1 MLVVNLFGVP
11 GAGKSTGAAH
21 IYSELKMRGVNA
33 EYIDEHAKW
42 KVYEGNLALLDSN
55 NQDYLFAKQK
65 WHLTRVQG
73 HVEVAIMDSP
83 LPLCVYYNHSEL
95 LGEDFNRVVMR
106 CFNSFNNL
114 NFLVM
119 RVKDY
124 LAEGRT
130 QTEAESNAMLPS
142 MISLLEDRQIPYRKI
157 PGDRDGYDTIVD
169 RIMTLV
175 TAGQPV

>member
-21 IYSELKMRGVNA
+21 IYSELKMAGVNA

-42 KVYEGNLALLDSN
+42 KVYEGNRAILKGD

-65 WHLTRVQG
+65 WHLVRVMG
-73 HVEVAIMDSP
+73 HVEVAVMDSP
-83 LPLCVYYNHSEL
+83 LPLCVYYNNSEL

-106 CFNSFNNL
+106 CFDSFDNVNY
-114 NFLVM
+114 LVM

-130 QTEAESNAMLPS
+130 QTEAESDAMLPS
-142 MISLLEDRQIPYRKI
+142 MYHLLESRDIPFQEI
-157 PGDRDGYDTIVD
+157 PGDREGYDGVVQHIL
-169 RIMTLV
+169 TLKEN
-175 TAGQPV
+175 GLLL